1 MLSLNSVKQPE
12 LTNLMAMF
20 NEYFTE
26 PKNRAVRNYS
36 LWCRDIQQ
44 NGATTLS
51 IATFSLITLSRRGL
65 YVTLSVV
72 TVSINAT
79 QHK

>member
-26 PKNRAVRNYS
+26 PKNRAVRNS
-36 LWCRDIQQ
+36 LFRCRDIQQ

-51 IATFSLITLSRRGL
+51 ITTFS
-65 YVTLSVV
+65 
-72 TVSINAT
+72 
-79 QHK
+79 